1 MKKNMTFICFIIICL
16 FVMTGC
22 MGKTLPDMPSDAI
35 EFNMGTFHDTEHDD
49 ALFGSIEYNGRT
61 YIPYGTSNNKYEK
74 SDIESCIGYI
84 IQNANS
90 STVIDPNN
98 TNRRIYTLSV
108 DPEHNYLMD
117 FDDSIKLMNQPTFY
131 RAIDTNGKKIDT
143 PIFIDSLG
151 YEFWGEY

>member
-1 MKKNMTFICFIIICL
+1 MQLDLTWEHFTTPNM
-16 FVMTGC
+16 MTHC
-22 MGKTLPDMPSDAI
+22 
-35 EFNMGTFHDTEHDD
+35 
-49 ALFGSIEYNGRT
+49 EYNGRT
-61 YIPYGTSNNKYEK
+61 YIPYGTSNNKYKK

-131 RAIDTNGKKIDT
+131 RAIDTNGEIIDT
-143 PIFIDSLG
+143 PTYIDPLG